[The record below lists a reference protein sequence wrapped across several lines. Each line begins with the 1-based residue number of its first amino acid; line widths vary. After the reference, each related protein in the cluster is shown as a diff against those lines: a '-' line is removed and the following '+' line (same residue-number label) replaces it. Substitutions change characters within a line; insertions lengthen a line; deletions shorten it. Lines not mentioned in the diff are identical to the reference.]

1 MSGWAIDKIK
11 VDQVV
16 EFAGAIFEP
25 AVIFPK
31 STPAAIESHR
41 HWLEPNLMDPKS
53 KLLILSFHSFV
64 VRTPRHAILVDT
76 CGGNEKN
83 RPEKPRYHMKS
94 WPYLERL
101 ASAGVA
107 PEAVDLV
114 LCTHLHVDHVGWN
127 TRLRDG
133 RWVPTFPRAKYLFGR
148 AEWEHWQEQAKRAGG
163 KIERHHE
170 DSVLPVIEAG
180 QAVFVET
187 DHEIE
192 EGIRLEP
199 SPGHTPGHVCVHLA
213 AAGREAVITGDMMH
227 HALQVAEPDWSTCFC
242 TDPDLAAR
250 TRRAFF
256 ERYGGTDA
264 LILPGHFPTP
274 TVGRI
279 VRAGIGWR
287 FAFVGGGE

>member
-1 MSGWAIDKIK
+1 MSRWTLDTRK
-11 VDQVV
+11 VDRVV
-16 EFAGAIFEP
+16 EFQAAVFEAAALFP
-25 AVIFPK
+25 A

-41 HWLEPNLMDPKS
+41 HWLEPNLMDPAS

-64 VRTPRHAILVDT
+64 VRTPHHTILVDT

-83 RPEKPRYHMKS
+83 RLEKPRFHMKQ

-101 ASAGVA
+101 GAAGVA
-107 PEAVDLV
+107 PETVDFV

-148 AEWEHWQEQAKRAGG
+148 PEWEHWQEQAKRPGG
-163 KIERHHE
+163 KIEAHHE
-170 DSVLPVIEAG
+170 DSVLPVIETG
-180 QAVFVET
+180 QAMFVET

-199 SPGHTPGHVCVHLA
+199 SPGHTPGHMCLHLA
-213 AAGREAVITGDMMH
+213 AAGQEAVITGDMMH

-242 TDPDLAAR
+242 TDPGLAAR
-250 TRRAFF
+250 TRREFF
-256 ERYGGTDA
+256 ARYADTDA
-264 LILPGHFPTP
+264 LILPAHFPTP
-274 TVGRI
+274 TAGRI
-279 VRAGIGWR
+279 VRAGAGWR
-287 FAFVGGGE
+287 FAFEGGRR